1 MGQRLLLEEEVRVA
15 LWDERRCGLWDG
27 RRSGWSAEDGEAGAD
42 TAETGGDG
50 GGSWAGTR
58 EC

>member
-1 MGQRLLLEEEVRVA
+1 VRVA
-15 LWDERRCGLWDG
+15 FWDE